1 MDNKDE
7 ILIFLSKNRNKP
19 FNQRELQKHLLTE
32 LNVDQVKELLYQ
44 IISFNQNLMK
54 VSKESSIGVLPV
66 QYSGIIDDFISN
78 GGFTRIESD
87 LNSKRNKE
95 LERESKQDQILDLD
109 LKLKLF
115 ESKIG
120 KRIKV
125 SGFIILV
132 LSFLITVLTIEFWST
147 DDSNPKQESQVI
159 DKQLSKGQPKLK
171 DS

>member
-120 KRIKV
+120 KR
-125 SGFIILV
+125 
-132 LSFLITVLTIEFWST
+132 TVLTIEFWST